1 MGKVKQQLEEDMML
15 HPELYGP
22 DESDYMSEEE
32 LKRQYDEI
40 QNVIEDNRRD
50 TL

>member
-32 LKRQYDEI
+32 LKRHMEVNTQKKE
-40 QNVIEDNRRD
+40 NE
-50 TL
+50 